1 MDRKVV
7 LITGGNSGIGFEAV
21 KKLYQSQTPYHV
33 IIASLLQND
42 ADQAIKTLRKE
53 FPNAVNTVEATQVDV
68 TNDDSIAKLFEQV
81 KANPV
86 RLDILINNAG

>member
-42 ADQAIKTLRKE
+42 ADQAIETLRKE

-81 KANPV
+81 KANPG